1 MPEFKVILQMLISPG
16 IFGTLEKT
24 ADDFY
29 ILPLFFFFFFIW
41 KTRTVV
47 SVRGMCGVCGSRL
60 CSRHS
65 KKRDPVYCYKRHIRK
80 IKGGKYDLTD
90 KQLYP
95 A

>member
-29 ILPLFFFFFFIW
+29 ILPLFFFFFIW